1 MKTYISLNSS
11 HEKDLPDNFRGD
23 DVRFSQSLV
32 EYFLKEYTN
41 PGDIVFDPFAGYG
54 TTLVVSE
61 RLGRIPFG
69 VENIAEKVDYAR
81 SLLKNPGNLLIS
93 DSRYLS
99 TLGLP
104 IIDFTITSP
113 PYMNQE
119 DEEDPFTGYK
129 ENGKGYPAYLENIQK
144 IFLQLKVL
152 MKTSGKVVIEIANI
166 KKNGNVTTLAWD
178 VAREISKIF
187 HFDGEVIVCW
197 DKYGYGYD
205 HSYCLV
211 YSVK

>member
-11 HEKDLPDNFRGD
+11 HEKDLPDNFRND
-23 DVRFSQSLV
+23 DVRFPPSLV
-32 EYFLKEYTN
+32 EYFLKEYTK

-69 VENIAEKVDYAR
+69 IEIIAEKANYSR
-81 SLLKNPGNLLIS
+81 SLLKKPGNLLIG

-99 TLGLP
+99 KLGLP
-104 IIDFTITSP
+104 TINFTITSP

-129 ENGKGYPAYLENIQK
+129 EIGKGYHAYLDNIQK
-144 IFLQLKVL
+144 IFLQLKGL
-152 MKTSGKVVIEIANI
+152 MKTSGKVVIEIANL
-166 KKNGNVTTLAWD
+166 KKNGNITTLAWD
-178 VAREISKIF
+178 VAREISEIY

>member
-1 MKTYISLNSS
+1 MKTYIALNSS
-11 HEKDLPDNFRGD
+11 HEKDLPDNFRND
-23 DVRFSQSLV
+23 DVRFPQSLV
-32 EYFLKEYTN
+32 DYFLKEYTK

-69 VENIAEKVDYAR
+69 IEIIAEKANYAR
-81 SLLKNPGNLLIS
+81 SLLKKPGNLLIG
-93 DSRYLS
+93 DSRYLCK
-99 TLGLP
+99 LDLP
-104 IIDFTITSP
+104 PINFTITSP

-119 DEEDPFTGYK
+119 DKEDPFTGYK
-129 ENGKGYPAYLENIQK
+129 EYGKGYKTYLENIQK

-152 MKTSGKVVIEIANI
+152 MKTSGKVVIEIANL
-166 KKNGNVTTLAWD
+166 KKNGKITTLAWD
-178 VAREISKIF
+178 VAREISEIY